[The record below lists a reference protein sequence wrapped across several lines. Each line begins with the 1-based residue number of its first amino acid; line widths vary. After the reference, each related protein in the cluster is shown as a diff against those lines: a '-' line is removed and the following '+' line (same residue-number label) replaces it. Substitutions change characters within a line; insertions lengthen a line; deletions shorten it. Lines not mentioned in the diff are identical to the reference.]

1 MESRVI
7 FDVAELAGGPILS
20 GAPSGRQ
27 LYSKL
32 VASLPAE
39 PVSPEPLLLDFRQ
52 VEVATASFLRES
64 VLAFRTFVRGRRS
77 NFYPIIANA
86 SADVLD
92 EIFELV
98 QPRGEV
104 VMTCSTD
111 DDGSILRCR
120 PVGKLDPMQQLTFD
134 LVNVHGETTATKLM
148 ETEDSEVKATA
159 WNNRLASLSNLG
171 LICEQS
177 RGRTKTYKPIFAGGS
192 DGR

>member
-1 MESRVI
+1 MERAVT
-7 FDVAELAGGPILS
+7 FDIADLAGGSVLS

-32 VASLPAE
+32 VAMLPTE
-39 PVSPEPLLLDFRQ
+39 PASPEPLLLDFAN

-64 VLAFRTFVRGRRS
+64 VLAFRTFVRSRKS
-77 NFYPIIANA
+77 NLYPVIANA

-98 QPRGEV
+98 HPRGEV

-111 DDGSILRCR
+111 DEGTLLRCL
-120 PVGKLDPMQQLTFD
+120 PVGKLDPMQQLTFN
-134 LVNVHGETTATKLM
+134 LVNEKGETTATRLM
-148 ETEDSEVKATA
+148 ETEDSGVKATA

-177 RGRTKTYKPIFAGGS
+177 HGRTKTYKPIFAGGS
-192 DGR
+192 DGC

>member
-1 MESRVI
+1 VI
-7 FDVAELAGGPILS
+7 FDVAKLAGGTILS

-32 VASLPAE
+32 VAALPAE
-39 PVSPEPLLLDFRQ
+39 PASPEPLLLDFRQ

-64 VLAFRTFVRGRRS
+64 VLAFRTFVRGRKS

-86 SADVLD
+86 SADVVD

-104 VMTCSTD
+104 IMTCSTD

-148 ETEDSEVKATA
+148 ETEHSEVKATA

>member
-1 MESRVI
+1 MVI
-7 FDVAELAGGPILS
+7 DVAELAGGPILS

-27 LYSKL
+27 LFSQL
-32 VASLPAE
+32 VAALPAE
-39 PVSPEPLLLDFRQ
+39 PVSPEPLLLDFRR

-64 VLAFRTFVRGRRS
+64 VLAFRTFIRGRKS
-77 NFYPIIANA
+77 NFYPIVANP
-86 SADVLD
+86 SSDVID

-98 QPRGEV
+98 QPRGDV

-111 DDGSILRCR
+111 DDGQMLRCR
-120 PVGKLDPMQQLTFD
+120 HVGKLDPMQQLTFN
-134 LVNVHGETTATKLM
+134 LVNAYGETSASKLM
-148 ETEDSEVKATA
+148 AIEKSEVKATA

-177 RGRTKTYKPIFAGGS
+177 RGRTKTYKPIFAGES